1 MTGRGTEWRLAGEI
15 GWLVVST
22 TLLAFIAAQETGQQ
36 WRVAWLVLLTV
47 NIAVVAFRIRRMG
60 RGLRAERSGA

>member
-1 MTGRGTEWRLAGEI
+1 MTQRAEQWRLAGEI

-36 WRVAWLVLLTV
+36 WRVGWLVVLTV
-47 NIAVVAFRIRRMG
+47 NAAVGLYRIGRMSRR
-60 RGLRAERSGA
+60 LRAGGSGA